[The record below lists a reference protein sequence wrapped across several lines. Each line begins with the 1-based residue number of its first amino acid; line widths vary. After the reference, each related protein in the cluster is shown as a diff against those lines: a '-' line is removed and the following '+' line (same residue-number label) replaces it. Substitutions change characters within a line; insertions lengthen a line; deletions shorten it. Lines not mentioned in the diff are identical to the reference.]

1 MVFDCDGTLV
11 DSQHVILEA
20 MRRTLEAAGQPA
32 LDADRV
38 RRIIGLSLVEAAA
51 ELRPDLDPDQHLQ
64 LALSYR
70 EHFVALRREIGVA
83 EPLFPGVARTL
94 HLLESAG
101 VLLAVAT
108 GKSRRGLEQV
118 LGHHGLDHLFVSLQT
133 ADDNPS
139 KPHPAML
146 ERAIGET
153 GSRPEET
160 AFVGDT
166 TFDMMMARAVGAR
179 GLGVAHGYHA
189 REDLLAHGAERIV
202 ESFDEFVKLAGVAG

>member
-1 MVFDCDGTLV
+1 
-11 DSQHVILEA
+11 
-20 MRRTLEAAGQPA
+20 
-32 LDADRV
+32 
-38 RRIIGLSLVEAAA
+38 
-51 ELRPDLDPDQHLQ
+51 
-64 LALSYR
+64 
-70 EHFVALRREIGVA
+70 
-83 EPLFPGVARTL
+83 ARTL

-189 REDLLAHGAERIV
+189 REDLLAHGAERNEMLAV
-202 ESFDEFVKLAGVAG
+202 AQRELQVLVRVQVGPEFGRRLD